1 MHVCAM
7 NELRG
12 GGQEAD
18 KLSLA
23 GRNGQLVTAFE
34 EKVGVDLWAGR
45 WWGRGELGKRVSRKQ
60 IQGSTWELIIC
71 QGETSIEGE
80 GRFV

>member
-23 GRNGQLVTAFE
+23 GRNGQLVTAFK
-34 EKVGVDLWAGR
+34 EKVGVDL
-45 WWGRGELGKRVSRKQ
+45 
-60 IQGSTWELIIC
+60 
-71 QGETSIEGE
+71 
-80 GRFV
+80 